1 MARQNY
7 VWIVIV
13 NLVSNTFWLWCY
25 LGALWNWVPRLIC
38 SWFVRGDQSVNVHWL
53 STLYVLSQQA
63 YWNVSKFC
71 PGAFVKG
78 LWCPLRLLEGGYN
91 IFENWVI
98 AEYTSLKVANES
110 SQFDSD
116 FIWYIIYNIRQWAC
130 FYGRLKE
137 KLSLFMHSIK
147 PTLTLIMYNR
157 SLQMCKIK
165 SATKSLKKF
174 WLDIFIIL

>member
-1 MARQNY
+1 
-7 VWIVIV
+7 
-13 NLVSNTFWLWCY
+13 
-25 LGALWNWVPRLIC
+25 
-38 SWFVRGDQSVNVHWL
+38 
-53 STLYVLSQQA
+53 
-63 YWNVSKFC
+63 
-71 PGAFVKG
+71 
-78 LWCPLRLLEGGYN
+78 LRLLEGGYN
-91 IFENWVI
+91 ILENWVI

-110 SQFDSD
+110 
-116 FIWYIIYNIRQWAC
+116 C

-174 WLDIFIIL
+174 

>member
-1 MARQNY
+1 
-7 VWIVIV
+7 
-13 NLVSNTFWLWCY
+13 
-25 LGALWNWVPRLIC
+25 
-38 SWFVRGDQSVNVHWL
+38 
-53 STLYVLSQQA
+53 
-63 YWNVSKFC
+63 
-71 PGAFVKG
+71 
-78 LWCPLRLLEGGYN
+78 LRLLEGGYN

-110 SQFDSD
+110 SQFGSD

-147 PTLTLIMYNR
+147 PTLTLLMYNR

-174 WLDIFIIL
+174 

>member
-1 MARQNY
+1 
-7 VWIVIV
+7 
-13 NLVSNTFWLWCY
+13 
-25 LGALWNWVPRLIC
+25 
-38 SWFVRGDQSVNVHWL
+38 
-53 STLYVLSQQA
+53 
-63 YWNVSKFC
+63 
-71 PGAFVKG
+71 
-78 LWCPLRLLEGGYN
+78 LRLLEGGYN

-110 SQFDSD
+110 SQFGSD

-137 KLSLFMHSIK
+137 KLSLIMHSIK

-174 WLDIFIIL
+174 